1 MLLTGCSVIKW
12 LFGAIKLPL
21 VSCDG
26 GGVLLFNVNRLF
38 CFWLSWI
45 KNESGDWKIIPPEW
59 HSTEAASWNRQWVE
73 RTFAVLGSWCFYGS
87 CIREHVCV
95 RLLLHGGRRPNRQ
108 VGTRL
113 SSPGF
118 YYLGITFLL
127 FIFYKENLFKLK
139 HNEKYF
145 PWAQFYLHYRCTG
158 VSSQLTNKTTDSK
171 VQEGQD
177 AMFEGKTTYLITHW
191 PIITNVSIQLPP
203 S

>member
-1 MLLTGCSVIKW
+1 M
-12 LFGAIKLPL
+12 
-21 VSCDG
+21 
-26 GGVLLFNVNRLF
+26 
-38 CFWLSWI
+38 
-45 KNESGDWKIIPPEW
+45 
-59 HSTEAASWNRQWVE
+59 
-73 RTFAVLGSWCFYGS
+73 
-87 CIREHVCV
+87 CV

-145 PWAQFYLHYRCTG
+145 PRARFYLHYRCTG
-158 VSSQLTNKTTDSK
+158 VSSQLTKKTTDSK

-177 AMFEGKTTYLITHW
+177 AVFEGKTTYLITH
-191 PIITNVSIQLPP
+191 
-203 S
+203 